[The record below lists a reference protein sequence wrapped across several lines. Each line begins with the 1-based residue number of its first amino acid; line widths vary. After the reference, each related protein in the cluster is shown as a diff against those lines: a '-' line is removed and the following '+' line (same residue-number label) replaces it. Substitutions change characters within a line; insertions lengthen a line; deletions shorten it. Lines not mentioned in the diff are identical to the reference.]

1 MTQEKANKIFATS
14 LGEQLNVIYVTSDDR
29 AFVRHEEAVKHT
41 NGELDPNTQPL
52 EDKTITE
59 WYPEDDEYLAKEYS
73 VSFLYDEAALATND
87 IKYVDI
93 KEFRELGYL
102 QEINRRF
109 LHPLGMALSIKQEED
124 GTETIA
130 GIWDCRGDADGI
142 YYDINQSEDER
153 KERFRKN
160 FEFVEAEMGKRL
172 EQREKMLGFGIESVP
187 EK

>member
-29 AFVRHEEAVKHT
+29 AFVRHEEAVKHA
-41 NGELDPNTQPL
+41 NGELDPDTQPL
-52 EDKTITE
+52 ADKTIIE
-59 WYPEDDEYLAKEYS
+59 WYPMKSETTAFPDSALIPDDVE
-73 VSFLYDEAALATND
+73 
-87 IKYVDI
+87 YVDI

-109 LHPLGMALSIKQEED
+109 LHPLGMALSIRQEED
-124 GTETIA
+124 GTEKLE
-130 GIWDCRGDADGI
+130 GIWDCRSDAEGV
-142 YYDINQSEDER
+142 YYNIADSDEER

-160 FEFVEAEMGKRL
+160 YAHVEGEMTNRL
-172 EQREKMLGFGIESVP
+172 GNREVLLGFGIEPIP